1 MLSFNPSTRIF
12 LAVEPCDMRRSFDGL
27 SAIARDVIG
36 EDPLSGYVFAFTNKR
51 RNRLKLLFWDGSG
64 LWVCAKRLER
74 GTFAWPTHSGDTSHR
89 LALRHEELTAL
100 LVGLDLDG
108 ARRRPWY
115 RREKFTNSPTK
126 NADHLQSHESA
137 C

>member
-12 LAVEPCDMRRSFDGL
+12 LAVAPCDMRRSFDGL
-27 SAIARDVIG
+27 SAIARNVIC
-36 EDPLSGYVFAFTNKR
+36 EDPLSGYVFVFTNKR

-74 GTFAWPTHSGDTSHR
+74 GTFSWPSLSCDTSGR
-89 LALRHEELTAL
+89 LLLRHEELTAL
-100 LVGLDLDG
+100 LAGLDLDG

-115 RREKFTNSPTK
+115 RREQFSKTATK
-126 NADHLQSHESA
+126 NGEHLQSPYRA
-137 C
+137 

>member
-1 MLSFNPSTRIF
+1 MLNFNPSTRIF

-27 SAIARDVIG
+27 SATVRDVIG

-74 GTFAWPTHSGDTSHR
+74 GTFSWPTLSDVTSHR

-100 LVGLDLDG
+100 LAGLDLDG

-115 RREKFTNSPTK
+115 RREQFAKSQTK
-126 NADHLQSHESA
+126 NRDRLQSHHGA
-137 C
+137 

>member
-1 MLSFNPSTRIF
+1 MLSFNPATRIF
-12 LAVEPCDMRRSFDGL
+12 RAVEPSDMRRSFDGL

-74 GTFAWPTHSGDTSHR
+74 GTFSWPSFSCGANGR
-89 LALRHEELTAL
+89 LSLRPEELTAL
-100 LVGLDLDG
+100 LAGLDLDG

-115 RREKFTNSPTK
+115 RREQFSETPTK
-126 NADHLQSHESA
+126 NPEHLQSRHGA
-137 C
+137 

>member
-1 MLSFNPSTRIF
+1 MLSFNPATRIF

-27 SAIARDVIG
+27 SGIVRNVIG

-64 LWVCAKRLER
+64 LWVCAKRVER
-74 GTFAWPTHSGDTSHR
+74 GTFSWPSKSVSASQR
-89 LALRHEELTAL
+89 LCLRHEELTAL
-100 LVGLDLDG
+100 LAGLDLDG

-115 RREKFTNSPTK
+115 RREDFS
-126 NADHLQSHESA
+126 QSQSK
-137 C
+137 